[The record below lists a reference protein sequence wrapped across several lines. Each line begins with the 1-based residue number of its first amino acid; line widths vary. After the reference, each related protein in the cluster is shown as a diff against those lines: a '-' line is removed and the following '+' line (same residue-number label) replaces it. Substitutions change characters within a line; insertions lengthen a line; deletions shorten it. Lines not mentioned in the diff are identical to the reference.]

1 MSFYAAKSEIDGRGL
16 FSTKPFAPGS
26 IVCPFRNQM
35 GLRWINHSR
44 TPNATITKK
53 DGKLRI
59 VALRTIPAGT
69 EITVDYRNPLNPFR
83 KKYAFSL

>member
-1 MSFYAAKSEIDGRGL
+1 
-16 FSTKPFAPGS
+16 
-26 IVCPFRNQM
+26 M